1 MSGANGRTGP
11 DSEKVQ
17 LDQILAHRSEFLRFL
32 GARVEDAATAE
43 DILHSAYQ
51 KTLEHGSEIRNT
63 ESTLA
68 WFYRILRNAVID
80 HYRRNA
86 ARSKAHTEFAN
97 ESPVSYEPELA
108 GAVCACVNNVVH
120 DLKSEYRTAIE
131 QVDLGGNSIEEF
143 AQSEQI
149 SPNNASVRLHRA
161 RRTVARQ
168 LTRICGACAEHK
180 CLDCTCRR
188 KQL

>member
-1 MSGANGRTGP
+1 MSGANNRP
-11 DSEKVQ
+11 EQDLERIQ

-51 KTLEHGSEIRNT
+51 KALEHGTEIRDA

-80 HYRRNA
+80 HYRRAA
-86 ARSKAHTEFAN
+86 ARFKAHTEFAN
-97 ESPVSYEPELA
+97 ESPASYEPELA
-108 GAVCACVNNVVH
+108 GAVCACVKDVAR
-120 DLKSEYRTAIE
+120 DLKNEYRTAIE
-131 QVDLGGNSIEEF
+131 KVDIGGNSVEEF

-149 SPNNASVRLHRA
+149 SANNASVRLHRA
-161 RRTVARQ
+161 RRALAYQ
-168 LTRICGACAEHK
+168 LTKVCGACAEHK

>member
-1 MSGANGRTGP
+1 MSRTNDRARP
-11 DSEKVQ
+11 DSAKVQ

-51 KTLEHGSEIRNT
+51 KALEHGSEIRDT

-68 WFYRILRNAVID
+68 WVYRILRNAVID
-80 HYRRNA
+80 HYRRTA

-97 ESPVSYEPELA
+97 ESPASYEPELA
-108 GAVCACVNNVVH
+108 GTVCACVSDVIH
-120 DLKSEYRTAIE
+120 DLKTEYRTAIE
-131 QVDLGGNSIEEF
+131 QVDLGGNSVEEF
-143 AQSEQI
+143 ARLEQI
-149 SPNNASVRLHRA
+149 SANNAAVRLHRA

-168 LTRICGACAEHK
+168 LTSICGACAEHQ

-188 KQL
+188 K